1 MPESTPAARVRLITC
16 PPDFAP
22 PKSASEYSDWGDI
35 DPRSANSEMERWLIV
50 FDDAG
55 DDVVVGDMTAMPIWF
70 GATRGSMAIS
80 IGIDVVP
87 QHRGQGIGTQAQ
99 RLLAGLIHDR
109 GITRV
114 QASTDVTNIPEQRA
128 LAKAGFTFEG
138 VMRGAQVRASG
149 RHDLQV
155 WSHLQGEGWSEG
167 FYPVH

>member
-1 MPESTPAARVRLITC
+1 VPDSSLASRVRLMTC
-16 PPDFAP
+16 APDSAP
-22 PKSASEYSDWGDI
+22 PKSPSEYSNWGDI
-35 DPRSANSEMERWLIV
+35 DPRSANPEMERWLIV
-50 FDDAG
+50 IDEAG
-55 DDVVVGDMTAMPIWF
+55 GPVVVGDMTTMPIWF
-70 GATRGSMAIS
+70 GPTTGSLAIS

-87 QHRGQGIGTQAQ
+87 EYRGQGIGTQAQ
-99 RLLAGLIHDR
+99 RLLARLLHDR

-155 WSHLQGEGWSEG
+155 WSHLHGEGWDG
-167 FYPVH
+167 Q